1 MVVSIRPTIIV
12 LAALTVLWFFTGSL
26 PNVDDGTKALLRPPA
41 PPKSVHLERD
51 EALLLA
57 FFCTFVAP
65 IAGMVLALLSSFA
78 VAVVGGLVRPITR
91 LLQLPDATAT
101 VCAVGVWLAAV
112 YAARPW
118 WLPAWSWAFDVLTRA
133 YQITFT

>member
-1 MVVSIRPTIIV
+1 MVVQIRPTIIV
-12 LAALTVLWFFTGSL
+12 LAALTIMWAFMGWL
-26 PNVDDGTKALLRPPA
+26 PPVDDSTKLFLRPPA
-41 PPKSVHLERD
+41 PPHSVHLERD

-65 IAGMVLALLSSFA
+65 IAASVLALLFAFA

-91 LLQLPDATAT
+91 ALQLPDAAAT
-101 VCAVGVWLAAV
+101 VSAVGAWGMAV
-112 YAARPW
+112 YVARPW
-118 WLPAWSWAFDVLTRA
+118 WLPAWSWMFDVLTRA